1 MSNVKREAPTTK
13 KTLQEIKKE
22 LLERKAELEEQLN
35 RLYTEKVTD
44 NQVGDI
50 GDQALSSSME
60 SLRDSL
66 QDSENQEYNRIIQA
80 LQMMEEGTYGVCE
93 DCGNPISEKRLKSYP
108 NATRCIAC
116 QEAFEERGM

>member
-1 MSNVKREAPTTK
+1 MSNVKRDAQPAK
-13 KTLQEIKKE
+13 KTLHEIKEE
-22 LLERKAELEEQLN
+22 LLARKAELEEQLN

-44 NQVGDI
+44 NQIGDS

-66 QDSENQEYNRIIQA
+66 QDSENQEYTRIIQA
-80 LQMMEEGTYGVCE
+80 LQMLQEGTYGVCE
-93 DCGNPISEKRLKSYP
+93 DCGNAISEKRLKSYP

-116 QEAFEERGM
+116 QEAFEERS